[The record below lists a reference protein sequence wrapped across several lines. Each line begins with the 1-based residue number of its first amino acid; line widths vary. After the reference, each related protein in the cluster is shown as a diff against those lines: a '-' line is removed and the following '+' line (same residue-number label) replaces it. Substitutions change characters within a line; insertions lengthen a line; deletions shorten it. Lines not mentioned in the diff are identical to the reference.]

1 MQDDYQLTHSPLCR
15 TVTDAGHTIQV
26 EIYRGPDT
34 GWTLEVVDEFNNSRV
49 WDDQF
54 PTDREALDE
63 LLRTVREDGIQSLV
77 G

>member
-1 MQDDYQLTHSPLCR
+1 MQDDYAITHSPLCR

-26 EIYRGPDT
+26 EIYRGPESA
-34 GWTLEVVDEFNNSRV
+34 WTLEVVDEFNNSRV

-54 PTDREALDE
+54 STDREALEE
-63 LLRTVREDGIQSLV
+63 LLRTIREEGLASLV

>member
-1 MQDDYQLTHSPLCR
+1 
-15 TVTDAGHTIQV
+15 VTDAGHTIQV

-63 LLRTVREDGIQSLV
+63 LLRTIREDGIQSLV